1 MPTLTSLTSYRE
13 AVLRGATSSQRA
25 KILACLFDSAVPLSR
40 QQIAELTRIPLN
52 AVCGRVNVLLGLV
65 KDIPEDQQEKLIKV
79 AYEEKHPVSGGTRE
93 YLEPIWPQ
101 HLVRPAAPPK
111 QISFMPEPTRIWD

>member
-13 AVLRGATSSQRA
+13 AVLSGATGGQRG
-25 KILACLFDSAVPLSR
+25 KILACLFDSAVALSR

-52 AVCGRVNVLLGLV
+52 AVCGRVNDLLGRGKAKNRV
-65 KDIPEDQQEKLIKV
+65 ALIKV
-79 AYEEKHPVSGGTRE
+79 AYEEKHAVSGGTRE

-101 HLVRPAAPPK
+101 HLVKPAAPPR

>member
-13 AVLRGATSSQRA
+13 AVLSGATGSQRG

-40 QQIAELTRIPLN
+40 QQITQVTGIPLN
-52 AVCGRVNVLLGLV
+52 AVCGRVNQLLGREKV
-65 KDIPEDQQEKLIKV
+65 PEKQREPLIKV
-79 AYEEKHPVSGGTRE
+79 AYEEKHPVSGGVRE

-101 HLVRPAAPPK
+101 HLVKPAEPPR